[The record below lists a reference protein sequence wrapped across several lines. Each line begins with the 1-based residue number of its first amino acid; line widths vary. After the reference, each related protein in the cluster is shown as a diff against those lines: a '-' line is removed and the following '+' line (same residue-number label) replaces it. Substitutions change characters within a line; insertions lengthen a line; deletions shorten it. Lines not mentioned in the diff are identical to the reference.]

1 MAMAIAACAS
11 SSAACAHPEARAM
24 ARHWNTGPRD
34 KFDRAKGMVAVRDLI
49 HNVVSYYRLNADIRQ
64 EQLFAE
70 WSSFVGDK
78 IGART
83 RPDTIVDRTLI
94 VEVATSAWLHELR
107 LIRPKIVSDLLDK
120 LGLPRFFDDI
130 RFVLAG
136 ERRSSRRPQVKRPT
150 PRKKPEPP
158 PVAATPATGEDLRQI
173 LDDTSKIEDE
183 ELRAIVSRV
192 RVKNDK

>member
-1 MAMAIAACAS
+1 V
-11 SSAACAHPEARAM
+11 

-34 KFDRAKGMVAVRDLI
+34 KFDRMKGMVPVRDLVN
-49 HNVVSYYRLNADIRQ
+49 NVVNYYRLNADIRQ

-70 WSSFVGDK
+70 WSSFVGER

-107 LIRPKIVSDLLDK
+107 LIRPKIVSDMLDK

-136 ERRSSRRPQVKRPT
+136 ERRSRGPQVKRPA
-150 PRKKPEPP
+150 PRKKPEAPP
-158 PVAATPATGEDLRQI
+158 PAMPATGEHLREI
-173 LDDTSKIEDE
+173 LDDTSKVEDE
-183 ELRAIVSRV
+183 ELRAIISRV

>member
-1 MAMAIAACAS
+1 
-11 SSAACAHPEARAM
+11 M

-34 KFDRAKGMVAVRDLI
+34 KFDRVKGMVPVRDLVR
-49 HNVVSYYRLNADIRQ
+49 NVVNYYRLNADIRQ

-70 WSSFVGDK
+70 WPSLVGER

-83 RPDTIVDRTLI
+83 RPETIVDRTLI

-136 ERRSSRRPQVKRPT
+136 ERRSRAPQVKRPA
-150 PRKKPEPP
+150 PRTKPAPP
-158 PVAATPATGEDLRQI
+158 PAGRPASGDDLRKI
-173 LDDTSKIEDE
+173 LDETSKIEDE
-183 ELRAIVSRV
+183 DLRAIISRV
-192 RVKNDK
+192 RVKNDR

>member
-1 MAMAIAACAS
+1 
-11 SSAACAHPEARAM
+11 M

-49 HNVVSYYRLNADIRQ
+49 KNVVNYYRLNADIRQ
-64 EQLFAE
+64 EMLFAE
-70 WSSFVGDK
+70 WSSFVGDR

-83 RPDTIVDRTLI
+83 RPDTIIDRTLI

-107 LIRPKIVSDLLDK
+107 LIRPKIVSDMLDK

-136 ERRSSRRPQVKRPT
+136 ERRRRGPEVRRPA
-150 PRKKPEPP
+150 PRKKAEAAPP
-158 PVAATPATGEDLRQI
+158 PPMPAVGEDLRKI

-183 ELRAIVSRV
+183 ELRALVSRV
-192 RVKNDK
+192 RVKNDR

>member
-1 MAMAIAACAS
+1 
-11 SSAACAHPEARAM
+11 M

-34 KFDRAKGMVAVRDLI
+34 KFDRAKGMVPVRDLI
-49 HNVVSYYRLNADIRQ
+49 NNVVNYYRLNADIRQ
-64 EQLFAE
+64 EMLFAE
-70 WSSFVGDK
+70 WSSLVGDR

-136 ERRSSRRPQVKRPT
+136 ERRSSRRPQVKRPA
-150 PRKKPEPP
+150 PRAKAAPP
-158 PVAATPATGEDLRQI
+158 PAATPAQGEDLRQI

-183 ELRAIVSRV
+183 ELRAIISRV

>member
-1 MAMAIAACAS
+1 
-11 SSAACAHPEARAM
+11 M

-34 KFDRAKGMVAVRDLI
+34 KFDRAKGMVPVRDLI
-49 HNVVSYYRLNADIRQ
+49 NNVVNYYRLNADIRQ
-64 EQLFAE
+64 EMLFAE
-70 WSSFVGDK
+70 WSNLVGER

-83 RPDTIVDRTLI
+83 RPDTIIDRTLI

-107 LIRPKIVSDLLDK
+107 LMRPKIVSDLLDK

-136 ERRSSRRPQVKRPT
+136 ERRSRAPQVKRPA
-150 PRKKPEPP
+150 PRKKPEAPP
-158 PVAATPATGEDLRQI
+158 PATPAVGEDLRQI
-173 LDDTSKIEDE
+173 LDDTAKIEDE
-183 ELRAIVSRV
+183 ELRAIISRV

>member
-1 MAMAIAACAS
+1 
-11 SSAACAHPEARAM
+11 M

-34 KFDRAKGMVAVRDLI
+34 KFDRAKGMLPVRDLVK
-49 HNVVSYYRLNADIRQ
+49 NVVSYYRLNADIRQ

-70 WSSFVGDK
+70 WSSFVGER

-83 RPDTIVDRTLI
+83 RPETIVDRTLI

-136 ERRSSRRPQVKRPT
+136 ERRSRAPQVKRPT
-150 PRKKPEPP
+150 PRKKAAPP
-158 PVAATPATGEDLRQI
+158 PPATPAAGEDLRKI
-173 LDDTSKIEDE
+173 LDDTSKVEDE
-183 ELRAIVSRV
+183 ELRAIISRV

>member
-1 MAMAIAACAS
+1 
-11 SSAACAHPEARAM
+11 M

-34 KFDRAKGMVAVRDLI
+34 KFDRAKGMLPVRDLVK
-49 HNVVSYYRLNADIRQ
+49 NVVNYYRLNADIRQ

-70 WSSFVGDK
+70 WSSFVGDR

-83 RPDTIVDRTLI
+83 RPETIVDRTLI

-107 LIRPKIVSDLLDK
+107 LIRPKIVSDILDK

-136 ERRSSRRPQVKRPT
+136 ERRSRAPQVKRPP
-150 PRKKPEPP
+150 PRRKPP
-158 PVAATPATGEDLRQI
+158 PPPPATPAVGEDLRKI

-183 ELRAIVSRV
+183 ELRAIISRV

>member
-1 MAMAIAACAS
+1 
-11 SSAACAHPEARAM
+11 M

-34 KFDRAKGMVAVRDLI
+34 KFDRARGMVPVRDLVK
-49 HNVVSYYRLNADIRQ
+49 NVVSYYRLNADIRQ

-70 WSSFVGDK
+70 WPTFVGEK
-78 IGART
+78 IGSRT

-136 ERRSSRRPQVKRPT
+136 ERRSRRPQIKRPP
-150 PRKKPEPP
+150 PRPKPEPP
-158 PVAATPATGEDLRQI
+158 AAVTPATGEDLRQI
-173 LDDTSKIEDE
+173 LDDTSKVEDE
-183 ELRAIVSRV
+183 ELRAIISRV
-192 RVKNDK
+192 RVKNAR